1 MFANISSVAIIGMDA
16 RPVDVEV
23 DLAAAGIPEF
33 NIVGLPSAA
42 IREARQRVRAAI
54 ENSGLEWPKRKIIAS
69 LAPSDLRKDG
79 ASLDL
84 ALAMGVLAAA
94 GYINKEPRLAKF
106 LFLGELALD
115 GHLRP
120 VRGALAAAITARD
133 SGAEGIVVPIGNAAE
148 AALVSGVH
156 VVGADTLREVIAFTQ
171 GGQCAVTPIPDID
184 SILLQGTKLSLDLS
198 DVRGQA
204 MARRALEIAAAGSH
218 NLLMVGPPGC
228 GKTMLAQRLPSILP
242 PMTAQEAFEVTHV
255 WSIAGLLPPG
265 KPLVTIRPFRS
276 PHHHASASA
285 VIGGGTVTPRPGEVS
300 LAHNG
305 VLFLDELPL
314 YSTSILD
321 GLRQPLE
328 DGVVTVARIGA
339 TSRFPCKAALIAA
352 ANPCLCGERECSC
365 PTARLHAYKSRLSG
379 PLLDRIDMFVQVDR
393 LSEEELLEMQPSESS
408 ATVRQRVVR
417 ARGLHSERLSGDQV
431 AIADLDRGA
440 RRILA
445 SAFAGAAA
453 SARGFHRTIEVARTV
468 ANLAGSVTVD
478 EGHVAEALMFR
489 KMVWER

>member
-1 MFANISSVAIIGMDA
+1 MFANVSSVAIIGMDA
-16 RPVDVEV
+16 RPVEVEV
-23 DLAAAGIPEF
+23 DLAQQGLPEF
-33 NIVGLPSAA
+33 HIVGLPSAA

-54 ENSGLEWPKRKIIAS
+54 ENSGLVWPKRKIIAS

-84 ALAMGVLAAA
+84 ALAMGILAAA
-94 GYINKEPRLAKF
+94 GYIKKEPRLANF

-120 VRGALAAAITARD
+120 VRGALSASITARER
-133 SGAEGIVVPIGNAAE
+133 GVEGIVVPRLNASE
-148 AALVSGVH
+148 AALVSGVR
-156 VVGADTLREVIAFTQ
+156 VVGADCLRDVVSFIQEERD
-171 GGQCAVTPIPDID
+171 GDTPAPDID
-184 SILLQGTKLSLDLS
+184 SILAKGAMNIADLS

-228 GKTMLAQRLPSILP
+228 GKTMLAQRLPGILP
-242 PMTAQEAFEVTHV
+242 PMTPQEAFEVTNV

-265 KPLVTIRPFRS
+265 KPLVTSRPFRS
-276 PHHHASASA
+276 PHHHASAAS
-285 VIGGGTVTPRPGEVS
+285 VIGGGAVTPRPGEVS

-314 YSTSILD
+314 YSTAILD

-328 DGVVTVARIGA
+328 EGVVTVARTGA
-339 TSRFPCKAALIAA
+339 TARFPCNTALVAA
-352 ANPCLCGERECSC
+352 ANPCLCGEAECSC
-365 PTARLHAYKSRLSG
+365 PTGRLHAYKSRLSG

-393 LSEEELLEMQPSESS
+393 LSEEELLQMQPSEPS
-408 ATVRQRVVR
+408 AVVRQRVVR
-417 ARGLHSERLSGDQV
+417 ARALHSERLMGDQV

-440 RRILA
+440 RRFLA
-445 SAFAGAAA
+445 SAFAGRAA

-468 ANLAGSVTVD
+468 ANLAGSVTV
-478 EGHVAEALMFR
+478 EEAHVAEALMFR
-489 KMVWER
+489 NRVWER